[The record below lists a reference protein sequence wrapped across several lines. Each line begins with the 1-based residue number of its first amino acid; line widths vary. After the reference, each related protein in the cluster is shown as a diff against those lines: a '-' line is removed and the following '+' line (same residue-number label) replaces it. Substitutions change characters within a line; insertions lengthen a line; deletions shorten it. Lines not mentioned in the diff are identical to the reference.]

1 MKNWRGEKHPRYQET
16 SPGAPAVKLAIGE
29 RRRIVYV
36 GLTRAKD
43 ALYVTATREEAT
55 ARDVGANGV
64 EDHDHF
70 AEILS
75 WALANP
81 QSASVVE
88 AEQLELPV
96 MRTAN
101 GQVDGGPA
109 VVTAVLDRLEQLRPR
124 EDEAAPTARREV
136 ELSFSQLH
144 DFELC
149 PVRYRFSQVWR
160 VPAPPDELQPRHVQ
174 AMGSTELGS
183 AVHAALATW
192 HISGGDLLALYSG
205 PEAGREMLT
214 RYLTHPLAS
223 AKTIA
228 VEVGF
233 NMRIG
238 ATRVK
243 GLVDRICELD
253 GKPVLVDYKTNASLD
268 AKLIDAYSVQLRLY
282 GLAARR
288 GLLPGVADPSLVLFE
303 MRRGEARDVTPDDAG
318 VEAQV
323 RAAAARI
330 AAGDFSLGPE
340 HAERPCNLCAFRPI
354 CPDALPR

>member
-1 MKNWRGEKHPRYQET
+1 
-16 SPGAPAVKLAIGE
+16 VKLAIGE

-70 AEILS
+70 AEILG

-81 QSASVVE
+81 ESASVVE

-101 GQVDGGPA
+101 GQLDGGTS
-109 VVTAVLDRLEQLRPR
+109 VVSAVLDRLEQLRPR
-124 EDEAAPTARREV
+124 EADAVPARAREV

-144 DFELC
+144 DFEVC

-174 AMGSTELGS
+174 AIGSTELGS
-183 AVHAALATW
+183 AVHAALAAW
-192 HISGGDLLALYSG
+192 HMNGGDLLALYAG
-205 PEAGREMLT
+205 PEAGREMLA
-214 RYLTHPLAS
+214 RYLAHPLAA
-223 AKTIA
+223 AKTVA

-238 ATRVK
+238 TTRVK
-243 GLVDRICELD
+243 GMVDRICELD
-253 GKPVLVDYKTNASLD
+253 GKAVLVDYKTNASLD
-268 AKLIDAYSVQLRLY
+268 ATLIDAYSVQLRLY

-288 GLLPGVADPSLVLFE
+288 GLLPGAADPRLVLFE
-303 MRRGEARDVTPDDAG
+303 MRRADAREVTPDDAG

-354 CPDALPR
+354 CPDARPR